1 MLSLLPYSMD
11 TFSFYL
17 TWSFQAIWLLTP
29 LNSVTWFTSSLHSIS
44 LWGPLP
50 PCSAH
55 PSMHLSIHQFI
66 YPSIHPETAF
76 LTQLSPFYTILHTL
90 VFKIYFLYFYW
101 LNYHLFAEKSVPL
114 AIISLLRL
122 NSKSP
127 LSLGYLCFRFLQAP
141 KTHGKTE
148 LSLPS
153 KILLSSY
160 EISIQW
166 KVSHSTWL
174 PVPENRAL
182 PMRYPPSRPFT
193 HQFPTAERELCV
205 IQDNVLIYLPHPFFV
220 LPHLHVVKCYLP
232 QGGDVGSQNQSEK
245 TRVLSC
251 LSVFR
256 NADLEENGNDSQL
269 RQTFEGNHRE

>member
-1 MLSLLPYSMD
+1 MP
-11 TFSFYL
+11 
-17 TWSFQAIWLLTP
+17 
-29 LNSVTWFTSSLHSIS
+29 
-44 LWGPLP
+44 
-50 PCSAH
+50 
-55 PSMHLSIHQFI
+55 LSIHQFI
-66 YPSIHPETAF
+66 YLSIHPETAF

-90 VFKIYFLYFYW
+90 DFKINFLYFYC

-127 LSLGYLCFRFLQAP
+127 LSLGYLYLCLRFLQAP

-148 LSLPS
+148 LSLPP

-182 PMRYPPSRPFT
+182 PMRYPPSHPFT
-193 HQFPTAERELCV
+193 HQFPTAEWELCV

-232 QGGDVGSQNQSEK
+232 QGGDVGSQNQREK
-245 TRVLSC
+245 TRVL
-251 LSVFR
+251 LAFPY
-256 NADLEENGNDSQL
+256 LETLTL
-269 RQTFEGNHRE
+269 RKMETTHSLGKHLRETVVNKIYLLPGLGVQRRKWVGGRRP